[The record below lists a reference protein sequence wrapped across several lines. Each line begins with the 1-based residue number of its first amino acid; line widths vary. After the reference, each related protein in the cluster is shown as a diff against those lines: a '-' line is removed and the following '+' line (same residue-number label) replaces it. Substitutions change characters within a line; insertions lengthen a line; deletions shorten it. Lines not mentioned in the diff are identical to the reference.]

1 MSQPKPKELILREL
15 EQRSGLLNQTG
26 ENLLT
31 WRHSLKTQI
40 QLSGRS
46 TLGAGRNILLGMAL
60 LKLEYKELSTHQHSF

>member
-46 TLGAGRNILLGMAL
+46 TLGAGPNILLGMAL
-60 LKLEYKELSTHQHSF
+60 LKLEYKKLSTHQHSF